1 MILKTLLGKE
11 EMKEGQDSLEL
22 VAVSESTKDAMEVN
36 LSSAFLFHQKKKSS
50 AFLVVFRRSGARL
63 GFYWLC
69 GRYFKTE
76 LVHTNCILA
85 CW

>member
-22 VAVSESTKDAMEVN
+22 VAVSESTKDAMEVI
-36 LSSAFLFHQKKKSS
+36 LSS

>member
-1 MILKTLLGKE
+1 MVGLRPPNGEMILKTLLGKE

-22 VAVSESTKDAMEVN
+22 VAVSESTKDAMEVI
-36 LSSAFLFHQKKKSS
+36 LSS